1 MNLWLIL
8 AITCALLL
16 LICKLSNK
24 AMYIF
29 KFICLYILFGV
40 IGSIIIIICLPRG
53 RSIKNGIQSSKIMK
67 ILSYL
72 FGISWTVEGVE
83 HLKLDSGCVVLM
95 NHQSSLDVLA
105 MLEIWPHLETGAAII
120 KKSLIYTPFF
130 GPAAWLI
137 GSIFVDRGG
146 KGGRERVKKAGEEAK
161 KNKTKLFMYPE
172 GTRNTGKNL
181 TLLPFKKGGFHVALD
196 GKLPILPVV
205 VSEYEFLDAR
215 QMIFNTGKA
224 TIRALPPID
233 TSKYSKE
240 TIDDLIEL
248 TRNQMLEVVKDL
260 ATKQKSE

>member
-1 MNLWLIL
+1 M
-8 AITCALLL
+8 
-16 LICKLSNK
+16 
-24 AMYIF
+24 
-29 KFICLYILFGV
+29 
-40 IGSIIIIICLPRG
+40 
-53 RSIKNGIQSSKIMK
+53 
-67 ILSYL
+67 
-72 FGISWTVEGVE
+72 
-83 HLKLDSGCVVLM
+83 
-95 NHQSSLDVLA
+95 
-105 MLEIWPHLETGAAII
+105 
-120 KKSLIYTPFF
+120 
-130 GPAAWLI
+130 
-137 GSIFVDRGG
+137 
-146 KGGRERVKKAGEEAK
+146 KKAGEEAK

-215 QMIFNTGKA
+215 QMIFNSGKA